1 MISHEDINKK
11 EGEVPAQ
18 SEQNKEEVSLS
29 RQDFLDLKR
38 KIEDVDKR

>member
-11 EGEVPAQ
+11 EGEVGTQ
-18 SEQNKEEVSLS
+18 SEQNKEEISLS